1 MRNKRLKTKSP
12 KRGMMKI
19 PKAVL
24 WMLLGVVF
32 AAIAYGTLMI
42 RRGIS
47 ARKEPSAME
56 TAVARAVRHMAIPKI
71 DREEENP
78 WATVATPEVMKDARE
93 HFADHCAQ
101 CHANDGSGKTEMGH
115 YLYPRAP
122 DMRLPATQNLSDGEL
137 YYIIRNG
144 VPLTGMPA
152 WGEPNLVQDDD
163 SWQLV
168 LFIRHLPKLTPE
180 EIKDMEHYNPVG
192 EMEREEEREQEEAL
206 KAENPSGK
214 SAPEHHH
221 H

>member
-1 MRNKRLKTKSP
+1 
-12 KRGMMKI
+12 MKI

-24 WMLLGVVF
+24 WVLLAFVVAVIAFGVVF
-32 AAIAYGTLMI
+32 V

-47 ARKEPSAME
+47 ARKQPSGME
-56 TAVARAVRHMAIPKI
+56 TTVARAVRHMAIPKI

-78 WATVATPEVMKDARE
+78 WATVVTPEVLKDARE
-93 HFADHCAQ
+93 HFADHCSQ
-101 CHANDGSGKTEMGH
+101 CHANDGSGKTEMGQ

-122 DMRLPATQNLSDGEL
+122 DMRLPATQNLTDGEL

-152 WGEPNLVQDDD
+152 WGEPNLDQDDD

-168 LFIRHLPKLTPE
+168 LFIRHLPKLTAE
-180 EIKDMEHYNPVG
+180 EIKDMERYNPVG
-192 EMEREEEREQEEAL
+192 EMEREDEKEHEAEENAG
-206 KAENPSGK
+206 KASGK
-214 SAPEHHH
+214 VAPEHHH

>member
-1 MRNKRLKTKSP
+1 
-12 KRGMMKI
+12 MKI

-24 WMLLGVVF
+24 WLLLAVVV
-32 AAIAYGTLMI
+32 AAIAYGGFLM

-47 ARKEPSAME
+47 ARKEPSGTE
-56 TAVARAVRHMAIPKI
+56 TAVARALRHLAIPKI

-78 WATVATPEVMKDARE
+78 WATVVTPEILKDARE
-93 HFADHCAQ
+93 HFADHCSQ
-101 CHANDGSGKTEMGH
+101 CHANDGSGKTEMGQ

-122 DMRLPATQNLSDGEL
+122 DMRLPATQNLTDGEL

-152 WGEPNLVQDDD
+152 WGEPNTVQDDD

-168 LFIRHLPKLTPE
+168 LFIRHLPKLTAE

-192 EMEREEEREQEEAL
+192 EMEREDEKEHEQAPNA
-206 KAENPSGK
+206 AESSGK
-214 SAPEHHH
+214 SAPAHHH

>member
-1 MRNKRLKTKSP
+1 MKKS
-12 KRGMMKI
+12 KI
-19 PKAVL
+19 FL
-24 WMLLGVVF
+24 WVLLGLIAATLVF
-32 AAIAYGTLMI
+32 AAFLL

-47 ARKEPSAME
+47 ARKQPSALE
-56 TAVARAVRHMAIPKI
+56 ITVARAVRHMAIPKI

-93 HFADHCAQ
+93 HFADHCSQ
-101 CHANDGSGKTEMGH
+101 CHANDGSGKTEMGQ

-168 LFIRHLPKLTPE
+168 LFIRHLPQLTPD
-180 EIKDMEHYNPVG
+180 EIKDMERYNPVG
-192 EMEREEEREQEEAL
+192 EMEREDEKENEAVPEKG
-206 KAENPSGK
+206 KAPGNP
-214 SAPEHHH
+214 APAHHH
-221 H
+221 

>member
-1 MRNKRLKTKSP
+1 
-12 KRGMMKI
+12 MKI

-24 WMLLGVVF
+24 WILLAVGVAV
-32 AAIAYGTLMI
+32 IAFGAVLI

-56 TAVARAVRHMAIPKI
+56 TTVARAVRHMAIPKI

-78 WATVATPEVMKDARE
+78 WADVATPAVMKDARE
-93 HFADHCAQ
+93 HFADHCSQ
-101 CHANDGSGKTEMGH
+101 CHANDGSGNTEMGR

-122 DMRLPATQNLSDGEL
+122 DMRLPATQKLTDGEL

-152 WGEPNLVQDDD
+152 WGEPHMDQDDE

-168 LFIRHLPKLTPE
+168 LFIRHLSNLTPE
-180 EIKDMEHYNPVG
+180 EIKDMESYNPIG
-192 EMEREEEREQEEAL
+192 RMEKEEEPAEAPSAV
-206 KAENPSGK
+206 KPSGK
-214 SAPEHHH
+214 PAEVHQHH
-221 H
+221 

>member
-1 MRNKRLKTKSP
+1 MEVRAIMKKS
-12 KRGMMKI
+12 KI
-19 PKAVL
+19 FLLALLALIVVSIAFAVF
-24 WMLLGVVF
+24 LL
-32 AAIAYGTLMI
+32 

-47 ARKEPSAME
+47 ARKDPSALE
-56 TAVARAVRHMAIPKI
+56 TRVARTLRHWAIPKI

-93 HFADHCAQ
+93 HFADHCSQ
-101 CHANDGSGKTEMGH
+101 CHANDGSGKTEMGQ

-168 LFIRHLPKLTPE
+168 LFIRHLPQLTPD
-180 EIKDMEHYNPVG
+180 EIKDMERYNPVG
-192 EMEREEEREQEEAL
+192 EMEREDEKENEAVPEKG
-206 KAENPSGK
+206 KAPGN
-214 SAPEHHH
+214 
-221 H
+221 

>member
-1 MRNKRLKTKSP
+1 
-12 KRGMMKI
+12 MKI

-24 WMLLGVVF
+24 WLLLGVVVV
-32 AAIAYGTLMI
+32 AIAYGFLLM

-56 TAVARAVRHMAIPKI
+56 TAVARALRHLAIPKI

-78 WATVATPEVMKDARE
+78 WATVVTPEILKDARE
-93 HFADHCAQ
+93 HFADHCSQ
-101 CHANDGSGKTEMGH
+101 CHANDGRGKTEMGQ

-122 DMRLPATQNLSDGEL
+122 DMRLPATQNLTDGEL

-152 WGEPNLVQDDD
+152 WGEPNTIQDDD

-168 LFIRHLPKLTPE
+168 LFIRHLPKLTAE

-192 EMEREEEREQEEAL
+192 EMEREDEKEHEQAPTG
-206 KAENPSGK
+206 ADSSGK
-214 SAPEHHH
+214 SAPVHHH

>member
-1 MRNKRLKTKSP
+1 
-12 KRGMMKI
+12 MKI

-24 WMLLGVVF
+24 SILLGVVV
-32 AAIAYGTLMI
+32 AAIAYGGFLM

-56 TAVARAVRHMAIPKI
+56 TTVARALRHMAIPKI

-78 WATVATPEVMKDARE
+78 WATVVTPEILKDARE
-93 HFADHCAQ
+93 HFADHCSQ
-101 CHANDGSGKTEMGH
+101 CHANDGSGKTEMGQ

-122 DMRLPATQNLSDGEL
+122 DMRLPATQNLTDGEL

-152 WGEPNLVQDDD
+152 WGEPNTVQDDD

-168 LFIRHLPKLTPE
+168 LFIRHLPKLTAE

-192 EMEREEEREQEEAL
+192 EMEREDEKEHEQAPTG
-206 KAENPSGK
+206 ADSSGK
-214 SAPEHHH
+214 SAPAHHQH
-221 H
+221 

>member
-1 MRNKRLKTKSP
+1 
-12 KRGMMKI
+12 MKI

-24 WMLLGVVF
+24 WVVLAAVVAVF
-32 AAIAYGTLMI
+32 AYGAFLI

-47 ARKEPSAME
+47 ARKEPSGME
-56 TAVARAVRHMAIPKI
+56 TAVARAVRHLAIPKM

-78 WATVATPEVMKDARE
+78 WKDSATPDVMKDARE
-93 HFADHCAQ
+93 HFADHCSQ
-101 CHANDGSGKTEMGH
+101 CHANDGSGKTEMGQ

-122 DMRLPATQNLSDGEL
+122 DMRRPATQQLTDGEL

-152 WGEPNLVQDDD
+152 WGEPNLDQDDD

-168 LFIRHLPKLTPE
+168 LFIRHLPNLTLE

-192 EMEREEEREQEEAL
+192 EMEREDEKEHEVAP
-206 KAENPSGK
+206 NGGDSSGK
-214 SAPEHHH
+214 SAPANHH
-221 H
+221 

>member
-1 MRNKRLKTKSP
+1 
-12 KRGMMKI
+12 MKI
-19 PKAVL
+19 PKAVI
-24 WMLLGVVF
+24 WILLGVVV
-32 AAIAYGTLMI
+32 AAIAYGGFLM

-56 TAVARAVRHMAIPKI
+56 TTVARALRHMAIPKI

-78 WATVATPEVMKDARE
+78 WATVVTPEILKDARE
-93 HFADHCAQ
+93 HFADHCSQ
-101 CHANDGSGKTEMGH
+101 CHANDGSGKTEMGQ

-122 DMRLPATQNLSDGEL
+122 DMRLPATQNLTDGEL

-152 WGEPNLVQDDD
+152 WGEPNTDQDDD

-168 LFIRHLPKLTPE
+168 LFIRHLPKLTAE
-180 EIKDMEHYNPVG
+180 EIKDMEHYNPVV
-192 EMEREEEREQEEAL
+192 EREREDEKEHEQAPNG
-206 KAENPSGK
+206 ADAAGK
-214 SAPEHHH
+214 SAPVHHH

>member
-1 MRNKRLKTKSP
+1 
-12 KRGMMKI
+12 MKI

-24 WMLLGVVF
+24 WVLLGVVV
-32 AAIAYGTLMI
+32 AAIAYGALLM

-56 TAVARAVRHMAIPKI
+56 TAVARALRHLAIPKI

-78 WATVATPEVMKDARE
+78 WATVVTPEILKDARE
-93 HFADHCAQ
+93 HFADHCSQ
-101 CHANDGSGKTEMGH
+101 CHANDGSGKTEMGQ

-122 DMRLPATQNLSDGEL
+122 DMRLPATQNLTDGEL

-152 WGEPNLVQDDD
+152 WGEPNTVQDDD

-168 LFIRHLPKLTPE
+168 LFIRHLPKLTAE

-192 EMEREEEREQEEAL
+192 EMEREDEKEHEQAPNA
-206 KAENPSGK
+206 AESSGK
-214 SAPEHHH
+214 SAPAHHH

>member
-1 MRNKRLKTKSP
+1 MQYHGSEAIMKKS
-12 KRGMMKI
+12 KI
-19 PKAVL
+19 VL
-24 WMLLGVVF
+24 WVLLGLIAATLVF
-32 AAIAYGTLMI
+32 AVFLL

-47 ARKEPSAME
+47 ARKQPSALE
-56 TAVARAVRHMAIPKI
+56 TTVARAVRHMAIPKI

-93 HFADHCAQ
+93 HFADHCSQ
-101 CHANDGSGKTEMGH
+101 CHANDGSGKTEMGQ

-168 LFIRHLPKLTPE
+168 LFIRHLPKLTPD
-180 EIKDMEHYNPVG
+180 EIKDMERYNPVG
-192 EMEREEEREQEEAL
+192 EMEREDEKENEAVPEKG
-206 KAENPSGK
+206 KAPGNP
-214 SAPEHHH
+214 APAHHH
-221 H
+221 

>member
-1 MRNKRLKTKSP
+1 
-12 KRGMMKI
+12 MKI
-19 PKAVL
+19 LKIFL
-24 WMLLGVVF
+24 WALLGIVV
-32 AAIAYGTLMI
+32 ASIVYGTILI

-47 ARKEPSAME
+47 ARKQPSAME
-56 TAVARAVRHMAIPKI
+56 IAVARAIRHMAIPKI

-78 WATVATPEVMKDARE
+78 WAGVVTPQVLKDARE
-93 HFADHCAQ
+93 HFADHCSQ
-101 CHANDGSGKTEMGH
+101 CHANDGSGKTEMGQ

-122 DMRLPATQNLSDGEL
+122 DMRLAATQNLSDGEL

-152 WGEPNLVQDDD
+152 WGEPNTEQDDE

-168 LFIRHLPKLTPE
+168 LFIRHLPKLTAE

-192 EMEREEEREQEEAL
+192 EMEREDEKGHEETPGNG
-206 KAENPSGK
+206 KPSEK
-214 SAPEHHH
+214 SKPEHHH

>member
-1 MRNKRLKTKSP
+1 
-12 KRGMMKI
+12 MKI

-24 WMLLGVVF
+24 WLVLGVVV
-32 AAIAYGTLMI
+32 AVIAYGTLLI

-56 TAVARAVRHMAIPKI
+56 TAVARAVRHIAIPKI
-71 DREEENP
+71 DRDEENP
-78 WATVATPEVMKDARE
+78 WASVATPEVLKDARE
-93 HFADHCAQ
+93 HFADHCSQ
-101 CHANDGSGKTEMGH
+101 CHANDGSGKTEMGQ

-122 DMRLPATQNLSDGEL
+122 DMRLPATQNLTDGEL

-152 WGEPNLVQDDD
+152 WGEPNTLQDDD

-168 LFIRHLPKLTPE
+168 LFVRHLPKLTAE

-192 EMEREEEREQEEAL
+192 EMEREDEKEHEEAPN
-206 KAENPSGK
+206 AGNPSGK
-214 SAPEHHH
+214 SAAEHHH

>member
-1 MRNKRLKTKSP
+1 
-12 KRGMMKI
+12 MMKI

-24 WMLLGVVF
+24 WMLLGVVV
-32 AAIAYGTLMI
+32 AAIAYGTLLI

-47 ARKEPSAME
+47 ARKEPSALE
-56 TAVARAVRHMAIPKI
+56 TRVARALRHMAIPKI

-93 HFADHCAQ
+93 HFAGHFAQ
-101 CHANDGSGKTEMGH
+101 GHANDGGGKTEMGH

-152 WGEPNLVQDDD
+152 WGEPNTPQDDE
-163 SWQLV
+163 SRQLD
-168 LFIRHLPKLTPE
+168 LFIRHVPKLTAE

-192 EMEREEEREQEEAL
+192 EMEREEEKEHEDAPN
-206 KAENPSGK
+206 AGNPSGK

>member
-1 MRNKRLKTKSP
+1 
-12 KRGMMKI
+12 MKN
-19 PKAVL
+19 PKAFLWVL
-24 WMLLGVVF
+24 LLLIVATIVSGAFV
-32 AAIAYGTLMI
+32 M

-56 TAVARAVRHMAIPKI
+56 TRVARAIRHRAIPKI

-93 HFADHCAQ
+93 HFADHCSL
-101 CHANDGSGKTEMGH
+101 CHANDGSGKTEMGQ

-152 WGEPNLVQDDD
+152 WGDPKFDQDDD

-168 LFIRHLPKLTPE
+168 LFIRHLPKLTAD
-180 EIKDMEHYNPVG
+180 EIKDMERYNPVG
-192 EMEREEEREQEEAL
+192 EMEREDEKEHEQAPSD
-206 KAENPSGK
+206 ENPSGK
-214 SAPEHHH
+214 SAPEYHHR
-221 H
+221 

>member
-1 MRNKRLKTKSP
+1 
-12 KRGMMKI
+12 MKI

-24 WMLLGVVF
+24 WVLLGVVV
-32 AAIAYGTLMI
+32 AAIAYGAILM

-47 ARKEPSAME
+47 ARKEPSATE
-56 TAVARAVRHMAIPKI
+56 TAVARALRHLAIPKI

-78 WATVATPEVMKDARE
+78 WATVVTPEILKDARE
-93 HFADHCAQ
+93 HFADHCSQ
-101 CHANDGSGKTEMGH
+101 CHANDGSGKTEMGQ

-122 DMRLPATQNLSDGEL
+122 DMRLAATQNLTDGEL

-152 WGEPNLVQDDD
+152 WGEPNTVQDDD

-168 LFIRHLPKLTPE
+168 LFIRHLPKLTAE

-192 EMEREEEREQEEAL
+192 EMEREDEKEHEQAP
-206 KAENPSGK
+206 KSADSSGK
-214 SAPEHHH
+214 SAPAQHHH
-221 H
+221 

>member
-1 MRNKRLKTKSP
+1 
-12 KRGMMKI
+12 MKI
-19 PKAVL
+19 PKLVLRVLLVAVVA
-24 WMLLGVVF
+24 GV
-32 AAIAYGTLMI
+32 AYGVIVI
-42 RRGIS
+42 RRGFS

-56 TAVARAVRHMAIPKI
+56 TTVARAVRHMAIPKI

-78 WATVATPEVMKDARE
+78 WAEVATPEVMKDARE
-93 HFADHCAQ
+93 HFADHCSQ
-101 CHANDGSGKTEMGH
+101 CHANDGGGNTEMGKN
-115 YLYPRAP
+115 LYPRAP
-122 DMRLPATQNLSDGEL
+122 DMRLAATQQLTDGEL

-152 WGEPNLVQDDD
+152 WGEPDTPQDDE

-168 LFIRHLPKLTPE
+168 LFIRHLPKLTAE

-192 EMEREEEREQEEAL
+192 EMEREEEKEH
-206 KAENPSGK
+206 ENASNAGNPAGK

>member
-1 MRNKRLKTKSP
+1 
-12 KRGMMKI
+12 MMKI

-24 WMLLGVVF
+24 WMLLGVVV
-32 AAIAYGTLMI
+32 AAIAYGTLLI

-78 WATVATPEVMKDARE
+78 WATVATPAALKDARE
-93 HFADHCAQ
+93 HFADHCSQ
-101 CHANDGSGKTEMGH
+101 CHANDGSGKTEMGQ

-122 DMRLPATQNLSDGEL
+122 DMGLPATQNLSDGEL

-144 VPLTGMPA
+144 VMLTGMPA

-180 EIKDMEHYNPVG
+180 EIKNMERYNPVA
-192 EMEREEEREQEEAL
+192 EMEGEDEKEHEVVPD
-206 KAENPSGK
+206 NGK
-214 SAPEHHH
+214 PAPAKNHH
-221 H
+221 

>member
-1 MRNKRLKTKSP
+1 
-12 KRGMMKI
+12 MKNR
-19 PKAVL
+19 KAFLWVL
-24 WMLLGVVF
+24 LALTVATIVVGALL
-32 AAIAYGTLMI
+32 M

-47 ARKEPSAME
+47 ARKEPSATE
-56 TAVARAVRHMAIPKI
+56 IRVDRAVRHMAIPKI

-78 WATVATPEVMKDARE
+78 WATVATPEVLKDARE
-93 HFADHCAQ
+93 HFADHCSQ
-101 CHANDGSGKTEMGH
+101 CHANDGSGKTEMGR

-122 DMRLPATQNLSDGEL
+122 DMRLPATQNLTDGEL

-152 WGEPNLVQDDD
+152 WGEPNPDQDDD

-168 LFIRHLPKLTPE
+168 LFIRHLPKLTAE

-192 EMEREEEREQEEAL
+192 EMEREDEKEHEQPPNGADS
-206 KAENPSGK
+206 AGK
-214 SAPEHHH
+214 SAPVHHH

>member
-1 MRNKRLKTKSP
+1 
-12 KRGMMKI
+12 MKI

-24 WMLLGVVF
+24 WVLLGVVVL
-32 AAIAYGTLMI
+32 AIAYGGFLM

-56 TAVARAVRHMAIPKI
+56 TVVARAVRHMAIPKI

-78 WATVATPEVMKDARE
+78 WATVVTPEILKDARE
-93 HFADHCAQ
+93 HFADHCSQ
-101 CHANDGSGKTEMGH
+101 CHANDGSGKTEMGQ

-122 DMRLPATQNLSDGEL
+122 DMRLPATQNLTDGEL

-152 WGEPNLVQDDD
+152 WGEPNTDQDDD

-168 LFIRHLPKLTPE
+168 LFIRHLPKLTAE

-192 EMEREEEREQEEAL
+192 EMEREDQKEHEQAPSG
-206 KAENPSGK
+206 ADSSGK
-214 SAPEHHH
+214 SAPVHHH

>member
-1 MRNKRLKTKSP
+1 
-12 KRGMMKI
+12 MKI
-19 PKAVL
+19 PKPALWVLLLAVVA
-24 WMLLGVVF
+24 G
-32 AAIAYGTLMI
+32 AAYGVIVI
-42 RRGIS
+42 RRGFS

-56 TAVARAVRHMAIPKI
+56 TTVARAVRHMAIPKI

-78 WATVATPEVMKDARE
+78 WAEVATPEVMKDARE
-93 HFADHCAQ
+93 HFADHCSQ
-101 CHANDGSGKTEMGH
+101 CHANEGSGNTEMGKN
-115 YLYPRAP
+115 LYPRAP
-122 DMRLPATQNLSDGEL
+122 DMRLAATQQLTDGEL

-152 WGEPNLVQDDD
+152 WGEPDTPQDDE

-168 LFIRHLPKLTPE
+168 LFIRHLPKLTAE

-192 EMEREEEREQEEAL
+192 EMEREDEKEH
-206 KAENPSGK
+206 ENAPNAGNPAGK

>member
-1 MRNKRLKTKSP
+1 
-12 KRGMMKI
+12 MKI

-24 WMLLGVVF
+24 WVLLGVVVV
-32 AAIAYGTLMI
+32 AIAYGALLM

-56 TAVARAVRHMAIPKI
+56 TTVARALRHMAIPKI

-78 WATVATPEVMKDARE
+78 WATVVTPEILKDARE
-93 HFADHCAQ
+93 HFADHCSQ
-101 CHANDGSGKTEMGH
+101 CHANDGSGKTEMGQ

-122 DMRLPATQNLSDGEL
+122 DMRLPATQNLTDGEL

-152 WGEPNLVQDDD
+152 WGEPNTDQDDD

-168 LFIRHLPKLTPE
+168 LFIRHLPKLTAE

-192 EMEREEEREQEEAL
+192 EMEREDEKEHEQAPTG
-206 KAENPSGK
+206 ADSSGK
-214 SAPEHHH
+214 SAPVHHYH
-221 H
+221 

>member
-1 MRNKRLKTKSP
+1 
-12 KRGMMKI
+12 MKI

-24 WMLLGVVF
+24 WMLLGVVV
-32 AAIAYGTLMI
+32 AAIAYGTLLI

-78 WATVATPEVMKDARE
+78 WATVATPAVLKDARE
-93 HFADHCAQ
+93 HFADHCSQ
-101 CHANDGSGKTEMGH
+101 CHANDGSGKTEMGQ

-122 DMRLPATQNLSDGEL
+122 DMRLPATQNLTDGEL

-152 WGEPNLVQDDD
+152 WGEPNTPQDDD

-168 LFIRHLPKLTPE
+168 LFIRHLPKLTAE

-192 EMEREEEREQEEAL
+192 EMEREEEKEHEDAPN
-206 KAENPSGK
+206 AGNPSGK